1 MAAFTLLAERKRSR
15 RRRNSTSSTSEKKG
29 RIRFLPE
36 GGHEGLSAAQL
47 AAVRYNGDRHVKL
60 DGEGWLHSYVPG
72 MTISFR

>member
-1 MAAFTLLAERKRSR
+1 MTGPDQFL
-15 RRRNSTSSTSEKKG
+15 KKG